1 MYVYMYNHCDN
12 DGHVIASKLE
22 ENLIMVPSFHLEG
35 GGGCKQV
42 FVSRS
47 RSPLLFPVFES

>member
-47 RSPLLFPVFES
+47 RSPLLFPVFVS